1 MTVTSALT
9 HGGLLIGAVVLL
21 YPAVAWLERRSALA
35 VEERERIGRRPLLP
49 LARTLKLLGKR
60 SAPPPGADR
69 PLHLMAPLLGIVVC
83 LFLLA
88 MLPVTAQPP
97 MAVAPG
103 ATVLGSIALMLATT
117 WTVAIACAAGNNRM
131 ALLGGL
137 RLTALRAGALVA
149 AALGIVA
156 MARQIGSLAFVDVV
170 ALQQAPAFAFLPG
183 RGVMAWGAVLSPIGA
198 LVSVAAFSVVSQRMS
213 PTRPDLALD
222 LVDSYA
228 AASAGPVLL
237 AHRVFEIVELLAHA
251 GLLATVAFGGF
262 SPPFSIASEWS
273 VTVQVLVEVATFV
286 VKTLIGCGVIITV
299 RRLIPPLTMAQATR
313 LSWLLLVPLGA
324 FAVLVPRDFF
334 VRFLS

>member
-1 MTVTSALT
+1 MTITSALT
-9 HGGLLIGAVVLL
+9 HGSLLIGALVLL

-49 LARTLKLLGKR
+49 LARALKLLGKR

-69 PLHLMAPLLGIVVC
+69 PLHLLAPLLGIVLC
-83 LFLLA
+83 LFSVAL
-88 MLPVTAQPP
+88 LPVTRQPP

-103 ATVLGSIALMLATT
+103 ATVLGSVALMLATT
-117 WTVAIACAAGNNRM
+117 WTIAIACAAGNNRM

-137 RLTALRAGALVA
+137 RLTALRAGALAA
-149 AALGIVA
+149 AALGVIA
-156 MARQIGSLAFVDVV
+156 MARQIGSLSFVDVV
-170 ALQQAPAFAFLPG
+170 ALQQTPAFAFLPG
-183 RGVMAWGAVLSPIGA
+183 RGLMAWGIVLSPMGA
-198 LVSVAAFSVVSQRMS
+198 GVCVIALSVVSQRMS

-262 SPPFSIASEWS
+262 AAPFEIPATWG
-273 VTVQVLVEVATFV
+273 VPTQVLVEVATLV
-286 VKTLIGCGVIITV
+286 VKTLFGCVLIISV

-313 LSWLLLVPLGA
+313 LSWLVLVPLGA
-324 FAVLVPRDFF
+324 IAVLMPRDFF